1 MGSKK
6 VELQFLQNHKDL
18 YLELQCY
25 IEFAIA
31 SRAAISAEPQG
42 SVSGVTSRSFVGGGY
57 LACKNIIP
65 QYQVKAEFSEFNS
78 ISFDACLKCELSSP
92 LLSMLSPHFTLQ
104 LLDYQL

>member
-1 MGSKK
+1 VIHGTIFVIPGFIVDPKQKGKKGMGGIK

-57 LACKNIIP
+57 LAC
-65 QYQVKAEFSEFNS
+65 
-78 ISFDACLKCELSSP
+78 
-92 LLSMLSPHFTLQ
+92 T
-104 LLDYQL
+104 